1 LFGAAAIVFLASGAR
16 VAVSRDARTLD
27 AALVALVAVILLQLV
42 PLPSTVVDRLSPH
55 AQALQQMLSLAP
67 STSLRSLTIDVWL
80 TRNALAA
87 CAAAILVFFAARET
101 FSEGGVRL
109 AARAIAYSGLAAAV
123 VGLIQRATAPTLLL
137 WTWRPTDPGAQP
149 YGPFVNRNHFATWL
163 LLAGS
168 LTAGYLIAHVYSHAT
183 ERPGSRRLLL
193 RDLLADG
200 DALLLAGSLAFMA
213 LALAGSLSRSALLGA
228 ATALAF
234 GVLVAGRR
242 ERSALAMRM
251 GGAAL
256 IAVVVLAVWANR
268 EGLVARVDATLAT
281 TDTGRTTIWRE
292 TVPVIRDF
300 WLTGTGAGTY
310 AQSMLKYQTTT
321 KRVLFNQAH
330 NEYLQLL
337 AEGGLLLSVP
347 ALVALLAWI
356 RIAWRRLQQ
365 ETQAMRWVRTG
376 AAAGI
381 AGLAVQSLFETGL
394 RMPANAM
401 LFALLA
407 AIVVH
412 EPRKHS

>member
-1 LFGAAAIVFLASGAR
+1 
-16 VAVSRDARTLD
+16 
-27 AALVALVAVILLQLV
+27 
-42 PLPSTVVDRLSPH
+42 
-55 AQALQQMLSLAP
+55 M
-67 STSLRSLTIDVWL
+67 
-80 TRNALAA
+80 
-87 CAAAILVFFAARET
+87 
-101 FSEGGVRL
+101 
-109 AARAIAYSGLAAAV
+109 
-123 VGLIQRATAPTLLL
+123 
-137 WTWRPTDPGAQP
+137 
-149 YGPFVNRNHFATWL
+149 
-163 LLAGS
+163 
-168 LTAGYLIAHVYSHAT
+168 
-183 ERPGSRRLLL
+183 
-193 RDLLADG
+193 
-200 DALLLAGSLAFMA
+200 
-213 LALAGSLSRSALLGA
+213 
-228 ATALAF
+228 
-234 GVLVAGRR
+234 
-242 ERSALAMRM
+242 
-251 GGAAL
+251 
-256 IAVVVLAVWANR
+256 
-268 EGLVARVDATLAT
+268 
-281 TDTGRTTIWRE
+281 
-292 TVPVIRDF
+292 IRDF

-381 AGLAVQSLFETGL
+381 AGLAVQGLFETGL